1 MNNDV
6 PNLRGNAL
14 TWVAFIL
21 GPLLG
26 AIMAGGG
33 ILWTMA
39 RQPDRNEFNE
49 VRKTVERMQ
58 LDIAVMSE
66 RMKRQDNV
74 EQKIDELVKAQKA
87 QAGRGR

>member
-1 MNNDV
+1 
-6 PNLRGNAL
+6 
-14 TWVAFIL
+14 
-21 GPLLG
+21 
-26 AIMAGGG
+26 
-33 ILWTMA
+33 
-39 RQPDRNEFNE
+39 
-49 VRKTVERMQ
+49 VERMQ